1 MSDSRDVLD
10 RPAPGPD
17 RTLTYGPS
25 ADHVIDVWQPAD
37 DPTALVVV
45 VHGGFWR
52 AEYDR
57 RHTYPMCV
65 ALAAEGYAVA
75 AVEYRR
81 TGQVGG
87 GRPGTFDDVAAALD
101 LLVAGG
107 ARTDAP
113 IVLVGHSAGG
123 HLAVWASLRHRQPAD
138 SPWYSAGS
146 PEALAGVV
154 SLAGVCDLD
163 AAIALNLDD
172 GAAVALLGDTTE
184 AVLALTD
191 PMRLAGPG
199 VPTILL
205 HGDADTTVPI
215 AQSRVY
221 AKTSAARLRELPG
234 VGHYELIDPLSTIWP
249 QVLRAVAETAAPSR

>member
-1 MSDSRDVLD
+1 MNDSRDVLD

-17 RTLTYGPS
+17 RTLAYGPS
-25 ADHVIDVWQPAD
+25 ADQVIDLWEPAG
-37 DPTALVVV
+37 PPAALVVV

-65 ALAAEGYAVA
+65 AFAAEGYAVA

-101 LLVAGG
+101 LLTAGG
-107 ARTDAP
+107 ADVDAP

-138 SPWYSAGS
+138 SCWRTAG
-146 PEALAGVV
+146 PPALAGVV

-163 AAIALNLDD
+163 AAIALNLDG
-172 GAAVALLGDTTE
+172 GAAVELLGDTTE
-184 AVLALTD
+184 AVLARTD

-199 VPTILL
+199 VATILL
-205 HGDADTTVPI
+205 HGGADTTVPP

-221 AKTSAARLRELPG
+221 AKISAARLREFPG
-234 VGHYELIDPLSTIWP
+234 IGHYELIDPLSTVWP
-249 QVLRAVAETAAPSR
+249 EVLRAVAESAAPTG